1 MNLPRNHGATQSFV
15 TLGLD
20 VLLVI
25 KVLKD
30 LLSSLRLSQA
40 RVENPRIVGIAPAEG
55 ICPASKQIQLHCLHS
70 GYNNCRPTNGENS
83 GTSGPGTSVTIRHVE
98 EQDIY

>member
-1 MNLPRNHGATQSFV
+1 MNLPRNHGALQSVSTFP
-15 TLGLD
+15 

-30 LLSSLRLSQA
+30 LLSYLPLSKLF
-40 RVENPRIVGIAPAEG
+40 VELPRIVSVAPAKG
-55 ICPASKQIQLHCLHS
+55 IFPASKQIQLHCLHT

-83 GTSGPGTSVTIRHVE
+83 GTSGPGTSVTARHVE
-98 EQDIY
+98 EQSIY